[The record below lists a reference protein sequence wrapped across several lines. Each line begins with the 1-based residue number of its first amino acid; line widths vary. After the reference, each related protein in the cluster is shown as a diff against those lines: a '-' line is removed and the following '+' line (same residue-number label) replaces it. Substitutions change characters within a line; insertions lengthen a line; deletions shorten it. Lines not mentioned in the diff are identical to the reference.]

1 MRGVAIGAW
10 LGVDKVK
17 PRSMPFNWKVLS
29 LAFTI
34 NLRGRNGATFVRE
47 TVVEAVKIVGKYS
60 AKTETPKI

>member
-1 MRGVAIGAW
+1 MAIGAW

-17 PRSMPFNWKVLS
+17 PRSMPFLKDWKVLS

-47 TVVEAVKIVGKYS
+47 TVVEAVRIVSKYS

>member
-1 MRGVAIGAW
+1 
-10 LGVDKVK
+10 
-17 PRSMPFNWKVLS
+17 MPFLKDWKVLS